1 MALLTAEAERIHDS
15 FIPSLVPSQ
24 VFMKS
29 ADADVKDT
37 NRNRSRKRK
46 KKKKYVRQPLKANV
60 WSYIPEDHLRAHPLY
75 FRLPIAEAVR
85 QLQSYSDLSKFRQTS
100 YSGPMHN
107 GRLTTSRAAGATGM
121 LENKFAEKLG
131 IPRSLSGNGKARQSY
146 FHLLGETE
154 FTSLKEAEESLIV
167 QDVDQEN
174 A

>member
-1 MALLTAEAERIHDS
+1 MTVSYVQPRTFAGFYA
-15 FIPSLVPSQ
+15 
-24 VFMKS
+24 KS

-60 WSYIPEDHLRAHPLY
+60 WSYIPEEHLRAHPLY

-100 YSGPMHN
+100 SQWALMHN

-121 LENKFAEKLG
+121 LENKFAA
-131 IPRSLSGNGKARQSY
+131 KAWNP
-146 FHLLGETE
+146 T
-154 FTSLKEAEESLIV
+154 
-167 QDVDQEN
+167 
-174 A
+174 

>member
-15 FIPSLVPSQ
+15 FIPSSLVPSQ

-29 ADADVKDT
+29 ANADVKDT
-37 NRNRSRKRK
+37 NRNRSKKRK

-100 YSGPMHN
+100 SQWTLMHN

-121 LENKFAEKLG
+121 LENKL
-131 IPRSLSGNGKARQSY
+131 Y
-146 FHLLGETE
+146 
-154 FTSLKEAEESLIV
+154 
-167 QDVDQEN
+167 
-174 A
+174 